1 MKEMLKKTKI
11 SRPYYAL
18 VRLTAIV
25 AVVLQLVGCGS
36 DDIAESPA
44 TISTDEGQAI
54 TFSGEL
60 GQAQSVTRAT
70 PLADGGQTT
79 TFRIYGY
86 KNDSYDAVT
95 DSYTSYQTVMNGYR
109 VVWEPSTGNA
119 QGGSWEY
126 AGKGAGAYDQTMK
139 YWDLAAS
146 AYRFVAYAPA
156 DAIGVS
162 YSLGGTPVVG
172 TLSVNVDATAEDDIP
187 LIAEWWMSTGNTT
200 VYPDKPFGRPVTM
213 TFHKPLSRV
222 RFMFTFGEGAAETT
236 RADLSDISLRPTDPT
251 RQIAR
256 RGTVSLSYPI
266 TGSQTTYTWT
276 ATAATGTEA
285 AALTAFTEDYT
296 EQNPRWYTVLP
307 QPSQG
312 TYTLRVNVAGG
323 ERTAEVPA
331 TMTRW
336 LPGYDYTYIF
346 KITEAGGVV
355 LSLLQMGMRD
365 WTNGTTQ
372 NHEVY
377 NW

>member
-1 MKEMLKKTKI
+1 
-11 SRPYYAL
+11 
-18 VRLTAIV
+18 
-25 AVVLQLVGCGS
+25 
-36 DDIAESPA
+36 
-44 TISTDEGQAI
+44 
-54 TFSGEL
+54 
-60 GQAQSVTRAT
+60 
-70 PLADGGQTT
+70 
-79 TFRIYGY
+79 
-86 KNDSYDAVT
+86 
-95 DSYTSYQTVMNGYR
+95 
-109 VVWEPSTGNA
+109 
-119 QGGSWEY
+119 
-126 AGKGAGAYDQTMK
+126 
-139 YWDLAAS
+139 
-146 AYRFVAYAPA
+146 
-156 DAIGVS
+156 
-162 YSLGGTPVVG
+162 
-172 TLSVNVDATAEDDIP
+172 
-187 LIAEWWMSTGNTT
+187 
-200 VYPDKPFGRPVTM
+200 M

-222 RFMFTFGEGAAETT
+222 RFMFTFGEGAVETT

-346 KITEAGGVV
+346 KITEDGGVV